1 MRFYLVELW
10 KRAVTFM
17 IIVMVV
23 MVGWTMVVGHKE
35 KGRRGG
41 GQGRREKSK
50 GEDMIILQ
58 FYNLNT
64 QGFFNN

>member
-23 MVGWTMVVGHKE
+23 MVAWTMVVGHKE

-41 GQGRREKSK
+41 G
-50 GEDMIILQ
+50 
-58 FYNLNT
+58 
-64 QGFFNN
+64 

>member
-23 MVGWTMVVGHKE
+23 MVAWTMVVGHKE

>member
-41 GQGRREKSK
+41 G
-50 GEDMIILQ
+50 
-58 FYNLNT
+58 
-64 QGFFNN
+64 